1 MDEIGQK
8 LREARLEK
16 GYTIDDLQ
24 QITKIQKRYLIAI
37 EEGNFDALP
46 GDFYVRAFIK
56 QYASVVG
63 MNPDKLVED
72 YQQDIPTV
80 QPTPV
85 APQEEEQPTRSAH
98 HSERAAKAGKS
109 MKRFLPQILVG
120 VAVVA
125 IFGVVYGLT
134 ISQQRKDTKPSI
146 PVDQSSVSVE
156 DDTSSKK
163 SSSKAESKQAES
175 DEPAAESSS
184 AAKPEKKKTKKTD
197 KKKSDGDLTISE
209 PAGTDTAQ
217 TFTVKGLKEDGN
229 AMTLKATDADAW
241 MSVTVDGVTTWQGVV
256 AAGAE
261 QKVDIPATAKSVAVK
276 SGNAKANDILINDD
290 KVDLGDATTLVRTMT
305 FTIEQ

>member
-80 QPTPV
+80 QPKPTV
-85 APQEEEQPTRSAH
+85 QEEEEQPTRSAH
-98 HSERAAKAGKS
+98 HSERAARAGKS
-109 MKRFLPQILVG
+109 MRRFLPQILVG
-120 VAVVA
+120 VAVLA

-156 DDTSSKK
+156 DDTDSKKASKK
-163 SSSKAESKQAES
+163 SSQASKASSSKAARQDAESKASSHRKKAPKKDES
-175 DEPAAESSS
+175 GL
-184 AAKPEKKKTKKTD
+184 K
-197 KKKSDGDLTISE
+197 ISK
-209 PAGTDTAQ
+209 PAGTDAAQ
-217 TFTVKGLKEDGN
+217 TFTVSGLKAEGN
-229 AMTLKATDADAW
+229 VMTLKAKDKDAW
-241 MSVTVDGVTTWQGVV
+241 MSVMVDGAMTWQGIVPAGSKQDVDLPEAAQNVV
-256 AAGAE
+256 
-261 QKVDIPATAKSVAVK
+261 VK
-276 SGNAKANDILINDD
+276 TGNAMTNDILINDD
-290 KVDLGDATTLVRTMT
+290 AVDLGDATSLVRTMT
-305 FTIEQ
+305 FTIEK